1 MREISDEIRQE
12 YEKIKDKISY
22 EDFLEQ
28 MKIRAQDYEGVSFM
42 SELDLA
48 RVIVGEYIEEKN
60 EPLVQGSKKHKIS
73 ELETGQNNLTLV
85 GRVMKMSNIKKFTS
99 RKGKEGRLAN
109 IILTDDTGSMRV
121 VFWTENIKLLTNN
134 SIQEGDVIKLK
145 GVEIKQG
152 FREDEAHLNARSEL
166 KKLPSEEFTYLP
178 APNTNIT
185 SLSNIQGDME
195 VNVIARVIRIP
206 RVRTFDRNGSEG
218 KVASLELQDDSGK
231 MTFTLWNRD
240 TDLIETL
247 DLHEGD
253 AVKIVGAQ
261 SRVRNGEV
269 SLSHSWIGRVEKGD
283 FDVPEYSEN
292 VLKIGDAREM
302 RDVTIVGVAS
312 KVYDEI
318 TFERDDGS
326 TGRVK
331 SLELEDDTGAIR
343 VTLWNEDTALEIKKG
358 DIIKIIGGNI
368 EFDDYSTAGYR
379 INTNWN
385 SKILINPPIEA
396 KLKEI
401 LQECGKYLKPIKIGE
416 LNQIEDEGD
425 EVDVVG
431 RVVNLYEPNQ
441 FQRDDGSKGVV
452 RSAELADETGVVR
465 VSLWEDKAEGHLN
478 EGDAVKI
485 ENARTRLGNY
495 NVELSVGKTSR
506 ILQPNPE
513 EVEKLPSLKE
523 VTDML
528 YQDKK
533 ITELTEGDREARIM
547 GRILSLY
554 EPREFTREDGSRGLV
569 RSVEIADDTGVVR
582 ASLWDDQANQQL
594 SEGDAVRIENPRVT
608 LRNDVVE
615 ISAGKTTQ
623 VTRIK
628 DDESDLPALKDIQE
642 KIYPSKKIDE
652 IEEDLRNIRV
662 SGEIMEAF
670 GNKILFEMCPTCN
683 KRVIWEEDTYVCEV
697 CGEEV
702 ENPNHLMIISILL
715 EDDTGT
721 IRTTFFRQAAEDLL
735 GISTKEAEE
744 IVDKTGDEGSLEE
757 KVVDLVG
764 RQIRIIG
771 DAGFDEYNEEVR
783 LNAKKV
789 LEVKL

>member
-1 MREISDEIRQE
+1 MREISEEIRQE

-22 EDFLEQ
+22 EDFLKKME
-28 MKIRAQDYEGVSFM
+28 IRAQDYEGVSFM

-60 EPLVQGSKKHKIS
+60 EPLIQESKDHKIS
-73 ELETGQNNLTLV
+73 ELEAGQHNLTIV

-109 IILTDDTGSMRV
+109 IILADDTGSMRM
-121 VFWTENIKLLTNN
+121 VFWTENIKLLTKND
-134 SIQEGDVIKLK
+134 IREGDVIKLK

-152 FREDEAHLNARSEL
+152 YREDEAHLNARSEL

-178 APNTNIT
+178 SPIT
-185 SLSNIQGDME
+185 EITRLCDVQGDME
-195 VNVIARVIRIP
+195 VNVIARIIRIP
-206 RVRTFDRNGSEG
+206 RIRTFDRNGSEG
-218 KVASLELQDDSGK
+218 KVASLELQDESGK

-240 TDLIETL
+240 TDLINTL

-253 AVKIVGAQ
+253 AVKIMGAQ

-269 SLSHSWIGRVEKGD
+269 SLNHSWIGRVEKGE

-385 SKILINPPIEA
+385 SKILINPPIDA
-396 KLKEI
+396 KLKEM
-401 LQECGKYLKPIKIGE
+401 LQECGKYLKPFKIGE

-431 RVVNLYEPNQ
+431 RVVNLYEPNE

-506 ILQPNPE
+506 ILKPNPE
-513 EVEKLPSLKE
+513 EMEKLPSVKE
-523 VTDML
+523 VADML

-533 ITELTEGDREARIM
+533 ITELTEGDREARIL

-554 EPREFTREDGSRGLV
+554 EPREFTREDGSRGMV
-569 RSVEIADDTGVVR
+569 RSVEIADDTGVIR
-582 ASLWDDQANQQL
+582 ASLWDDQANQQF
-594 SEGDAVRIENPRVT
+594 SEGDAVRIANPRVT

-615 ISAGKTTQ
+615 ISAGRTTQ
-623 VTRIK
+623 VTRVK
-628 DDESDLPALKDIQE
+628 DEESDLPALKDIQE

-702 ENPNHLMIISILL
+702 ENPEYLMIISILL

-744 IVDKTGDEGSLEE
+744 IIDKTGDEGSLEE
-757 KVVDLVG
+757 KVVELVG
-764 RQIRIIG
+764 RQIKIIA

-789 LEVKL
+789 LEIKI

>member
-1 MREISDEIRQE
+1 MREISEEIKQE

-28 MKIRAQDYEGVSFM
+28 MEIRAQDYEGVSFM

-48 RVIVGEYIEEKN
+48 RVIVGEYVEEKN
-60 EPLVQGSKKHKIS
+60 EPLVQESKNPKLS
-73 ELETGQNNLTLV
+73 ELETGHHNLTLV

-99 RKGKEGRLAN
+99 RKGKEGRLVN
-109 IILTDDTGSMRV
+109 IILGDETGSMRV
-121 VFWTENIKLLTNN
+121 VFWTENIKLLTKNDV
-134 SIQEGDVIKLK
+134 QEGDVINLK

-152 FREDEAHLNARSEL
+152 YREDEAHLNARSEL
-166 KKLPSEEFTYLP
+166 KKLPSKEFTHLP
-178 APNTNIT
+178 SPETGIT
-185 SLSNIQGDME
+185 RLGDVQGDME
-195 VNVIARVIRIP
+195 VNVIARIIRIP
-206 RVRTFDRNGSEG
+206 RIRTFYRNGSEG
-218 KVASLELQDDSGK
+218 KVASLELQDESGK

-240 TDLIETL
+240 TDLIENL
-247 DLHEGD
+247 ELQEGD
-253 AVKIVGAQ
+253 AVKIMGAQ

-269 SLSHSWIGRVEKGD
+269 SLSHSWIGRIEKGD

-302 RDVTIVGVAS
+302 RDVTIIGVAS

-318 TFERDDGS
+318 IFERNDGS

-331 SLELEDDTGAIR
+331 SLELEDDTGVIR

-385 SKILINPPIEA
+385 SKILINPPIDA

-401 LQECGKYLKPIKIGE
+401 LQECGKYLKPHKIGE

-431 RVVNLYEPNQ
+431 RVVNLYETNE
-441 FQRDDGSKGVV
+441 FQREDGSKGVV

-465 VSLWEDKAEGHLN
+465 VSLWDEKAEGHLN

-495 NVELSVGKTSR
+495 NVELNVGKTSR
-506 ILQPNPE
+506 ILKPSPE
-513 EVEKLPSLKE
+513 ETETLPSLKE
-523 VTDML
+523 VADML

-533 ITELTEGDREARIM
+533 ITELIEGDREARIM

-554 EPREFTREDGSRGLV
+554 EPREFTREDGSKGLV

-608 LRNDVVE
+608 QRNDVVE
-615 ISAGKTTQ
+615 ISAGRTTQ
-623 VTRIK
+623 ITRVK
-628 DDESDLPALKDIQE
+628 DEESELPPLKDIQE

-652 IEEDLRNIRV
+652 IEAGMRSIRV
-662 SGEIMEAF
+662 SGEIVEAF
-670 GNKILFEMCPTCN
+670 GNKILFEMCPSCN

-697 CGEEV
+697 CGEKV
-702 ENPNHLMIISILL
+702 ETPEHLMIISIMI
-715 EDDTGT
+715 EDDTGS
-721 IRTTFFRQAAEDLL
+721 IRTTFFRQAAEELL
-735 GISTKEAEE
+735 GMSTKDAEE
-744 IVDKTGDEGSLEE
+744 IIDKTGDEGSLEE
-757 KVVDLVG
+757 KVAELIGKQIKISVD
-764 RQIRIIG
+764 
-771 DAGFDEYNEEVR
+771 ASFDEYNEEVR

-789 LEVKL
+789 LDVKL